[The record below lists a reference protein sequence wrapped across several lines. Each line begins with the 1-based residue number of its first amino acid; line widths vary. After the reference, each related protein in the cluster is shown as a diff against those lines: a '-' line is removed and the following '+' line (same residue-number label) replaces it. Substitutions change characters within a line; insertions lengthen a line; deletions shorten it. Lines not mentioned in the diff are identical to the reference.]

1 MNWTA
6 KGSVGKRRGKMTRLG
21 GEAFMGKNR
30 SKERVFFFFFC
41 FGYVNCGYVL
51 DVCSMSS
58 KIIISQ

>member
-30 SKERVFFFFFC
+30 SKERVFFFFFFLFLSC
-41 FGYVNCGYVL
+41 DLWLCPGCLFNV
-51 DVCSMSS
+51 
-58 KIIISQ
+58 Q

>member
-30 SKERVFFFFFC
+30 SKERVFFFFLFLSC
-41 FGYVNCGYVL
+41 DLWLCPGCLFNV
-51 DVCSMSS
+51 
-58 KIIISQ
+58 Q

>member
-30 SKERVFFFFFC
+30 SKERVFLFLFFFS
-41 FGYVNCGYVL
+41 VSV
-51 DVCSMSS
+51 M
-58 KIIISQ
+58 